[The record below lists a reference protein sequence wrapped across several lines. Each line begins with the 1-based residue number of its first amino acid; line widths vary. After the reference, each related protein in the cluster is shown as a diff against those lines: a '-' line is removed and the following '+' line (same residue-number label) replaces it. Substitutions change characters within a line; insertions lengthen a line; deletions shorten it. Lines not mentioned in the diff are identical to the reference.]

1 MKSQVNNTKKLVE
14 FYIELRDL
22 PISLEFVNMIE
33 FQFQEALDGV
43 DKG

>member
-22 PISLEFVNMIE
+22 PIYLEFVNMIE
-33 FQFQEALDGV
+33 FQFQEELDGV